1 MELQQEQTPS
11 GSIEDCLKLL
21 KGEKDEQRLAGL
33 FLVTKICK
41 VDDLASLSRVYNAI
55 GAKFLDR
62 LLRTGMGKG
71 TVSGP
76 GEDNR
81 DAYLQLSV
89 RILAAFCHVPEIAAS
104 EEMVS
109 KIPLILETLSN
120 QCVRYQ
126 NFLLAT
132 FLHHSVYCWSG
143 SSVLEECLEFLYLVL
158 TTSDAGVTA
167 LYGSGSLKILASWM
181 LTMADGSNPMKI
193 SMRLV
198 QLIIS
203 KISLDVIVT
212 NCLPEVSNIVVVI
225 ARQFGVSHDA
235 MKFEALRLLSATL
248 SSNLTPLY
256 DALRQ
261 VPSDVWAKHLR
272 DGVSA
277 ILHNRTAPAEK
288 LQALSLAESMVS
300 ILGEGWLIG
309 EIELP
314 DVRDAIPS
322 DRCLILVLEQSRVEI
337 AVMLNELAYTKY
349 EASKNSSLKEDIIL
363 KQRNVAIAFS
373 LVEKIIKLISNV
385 SEDQGDLINENT
397 LMRVIRGLNE
407 TTGVVLEY
415 LQDAK
420 EHGQRKGDDILAS
433 VRVIGSFLA
442 QTPDAWTE
450 KVQELLDYMLSV
462 EGEDEQSPFN
472 SVCFLLPMLC
482 QITMKVEGCKILV
495 SSGGLAA
502 VVKCLINLIHKHGG
516 WIDDDGS
523 IFLACDTILNVL
535 LKKELAGLL
544 CGESSFILLLEAI
557 ATSTEDTKEPSVI
570 MMAASICALIFDFT
584 SENALLSNPSFADKS
599 LDKLCR
605 LFSRIFALSRQSMN
619 NDGMA
624 QMDDLLEI
632 TSAGYS
638 RWGDRFPRVQKAIGW
653 LRYS

>member
-11 GSIEDCLKLL
+11 VSIEDCLKLL
-21 KGEKDEQRLAGL
+21 KGEKDEQRLVGL

-41 VDDLASLSRVYNAI
+41 VDDIASLTRVYNAV

-76 GEDNR
+76 GEENR

-89 RILAAFCHVPEIAAS
+89 RILVAFCHVPDIAAS
-104 EEMVS
+104 EEMIS
-109 KIPLILETLSN
+109 KIPLLLEILSN
-120 QCVRYQ
+120 Q
-126 NFLLAT
+126 
-132 FLHHSVYCWSG
+132 SG
-143 SSVLEECLEFLYLVL
+143 SSVLEECLEFLYLVS
-158 TTSDAGVTA
+158 TTSDAGVTV
-167 LYGSGSLKILASWM
+167 LYKSGSLKIIASWM
-181 LTMADGSNPMKI
+181 SKLADGSHPMKI
-193 SMRLV
+193 FMQLV

-203 KISLDVIVT
+203 KISLDIIII
-212 NCLPEVSNIVVVI
+212 NCLPELTDIVVDI
-225 ARQFGVSHDA
+225 ARLFGVSHDA
-235 MKFEALRLLSATL
+235 MKFEALHLLSAIL

-261 VPSDVWAKHLR
+261 VPSDVWSKHMR
-272 DGVSA
+272 NGVSA

-288 LQALSLAESMVS
+288 LQALSLAESMVY
-300 ILGEGWLIG
+300 IRGEGWLIG

-314 DVRDAIPS
+314 DVQDAIPS

-337 AVMLNELAYTKY
+337 AVMLNELAYAKY
-349 EASKNSSLKEDIIL
+349 EASKNSSLKEDIIV
-363 KQRNVAIAFS
+363 KQRNVATAFS
-373 LVEKIIKLISNV
+373 LVEKIIKLVSNV
-385 SEDQGDLINENT
+385 GEDQGDLIDENT
-397 LMRVIRGLNE
+397 LMKVFRGLNE

-450 KVQELLDYMLSV
+450 KVKELLDYMLSV

-482 QITMKVEGCKILV
+482 QITMNVEGCKTLV

-516 WIDDDGS
+516 WVDNDGS

-544 CGESSFILLLEAI
+544 CGESSFVHLLEAI
-557 ATSTEDTKEPSVI
+557 ANSTEDAHEPSVI
-570 MMAASICALIFDFT
+570 MMAASICALVFDYT
-584 SENALLSNPSFADKS
+584 SENALLSNPNFADKS

-605 LFSRIFALSRQSMN
+605 LFSRIFALSQQQSMN
-619 NDGMA
+619 DDERA
-624 QMDDLLEI
+624 QMDLYEI
-632 TSAGYS
+632 IAAGYS
-638 RWGDRFPRVQKAIGW
+638 RWGDRFPRVRKAIVIAP
-653 LRYS
+653 L

>member
-11 GSIEDCLKLL
+11 VSIEDCLKLL

-41 VDDLASLSRVYNAI
+41 VDDLASLSRVYNAV

-76 GEDNR
+76 GEENR
-81 DAYLQLSV
+81 DAYLQLSI

-104 EEMVS
+104 EEMAS

-120 QCVRYQ
+120 Q
-126 NFLLAT
+126 
-132 FLHHSVYCWSG
+132 SG
-143 SSVLEECLEFLYLVL
+143 SSVLEECLEFLYLVS
-158 TTSDAGVTA
+158 TSSDAGVA
-167 LYGSGSLKILASWM
+167 VLYKSGSLKIIASWM
-181 LTMADGSNPMKI
+181 STLPDGSHPMKI
-193 SMRLV
+193 SMQLV

-203 KISLDVIVT
+203 KISLEIIFTD
-212 NCLPEVSNIVVVI
+212 CLPELSNIVVAI
-225 ARQFGVSHDA
+225 ARQFGVTHDA
-235 MKFEALRLLSATL
+235 MKFEALHLLSAIL
-248 SSNLTPLY
+248 SSNLEPLY

-261 VPSDVWAKHLR
+261 VPSNIWSKHMR

-277 ILHNRTAPAEK
+277 ILHNRTAPAKK
-288 LQALSLAESMVS
+288 LQALSLAESMVC

-337 AVMLNELAYTKY
+337 AVMLNELAYMKY

-363 KQRNVAIAFS
+363 KQRNLATAFS

-385 SEDQGDLINENT
+385 DEDQDLINENT
-397 LMRVIRGLNE
+397 LMKVIRGLNE

-420 EHGQRKGDDILAS
+420 EHGQRKGDDLLAS

-450 KVQELLDYMLSV
+450 KVKELLDYMLSI

-472 SVCFLLPMLC
+472 SICFLLPMLC
-482 QITMKVEGCKILV
+482 QITMNVEGCKTLV

-502 VVKCLINLIHKHGG
+502 VVQCLVDLIHKNGG
-516 WIDDDGS
+516 WIDNDGS

-544 CGESSFILLLEAI
+544 CGESSFIHLLEAI
-557 ATSTEDTKEPSVI
+557 ANSTEDANESSVM

-584 SENALLSNPSFADKS
+584 SEKALLSNPIFADKS

-605 LFSRIFALSRQSMN
+605 LFSRIFALSQQ
-619 NDGMA
+619 DDEMA
-624 QMDDLLEI
+624 QMDLLEI
-632 TSAGYS
+632 VTAGYS
-638 RWGDRFPRVQKAIGW
+638 RWGDRFPGVQKAIGSF
-653 LRYS
+653 RYS

>member
-1 MELQQEQTPS
+1 MDLEQDQTTS
-11 GSIEDCLKLL
+11 VSIDDCLKLL

-41 VDDLASLSRVYNAI
+41 VDDHASLTRVYNAV

-89 RILAAFCHVPEIAAS
+89 RILAAFCHVPGIAAS

-109 KIPLILETLSN
+109 KIPLILETASN
-120 QCVRYQ
+120 Q
-126 NFLLAT
+126 
-132 FLHHSVYCWSG
+132 SG
-143 SSVLEECLEFLYLVL
+143 SSILEECLEFLYLVS
-158 TTSDAGVTA
+158 TTSDSGVTV
-167 LYGSGSLKILASWM
+167 LYKSGSLKILASWM
-181 LTMADGSNPMKI
+181 SALPDGSHLMKI
-193 SMRLV
+193 STQLV
-198 QLIIS
+198 ALIIS
-203 KISLDVIVT
+203 KISLDVVII
-212 NCLPEVSNIVVVI
+212 NCLPELSDIVVAI

-235 MKFEALRLLSATL
+235 MKFEALHLLYAIL
-248 SSNLTPLY
+248 SSNSMPLY
-256 DALRQ
+256 DALRL
-261 VPSDVWAKHLR
+261 VPPNIWSKYMR

-314 DVRDAIPS
+314 DVRDPIPC

-337 AVMLNELAYTKY
+337 AVMLNELAYMKY
-349 EASKNSSLKEDIIL
+349 EASKNSSLKDSILL
-363 KQRNVAIAFS
+363 KQRNVATAFS
-373 LVEKIIKLISNV
+373 LVEKIIKFISNV
-385 SEDQGDLINENT
+385 GENQGDLIDENT
-397 LMRVIRGLNE
+397 LMKVIRGLNE

-433 VRVIGSFLA
+433 VRVVGSYLA
-442 QTPDAWTE
+442 QTPDAWAE
-450 KVQELLDYMLSV
+450 KVKELLDFMLSV

-472 SVCFLLPMLC
+472 SLCFLLPMLC
-482 QITMKVEGCKILV
+482 QITMNVEGCKTLV

-502 VVKCLINLIHKHGG
+502 VVRCLINLIHEHGG
-516 WIDDDGS
+516 WNDIDGN

-544 CGESSFILLLEAI
+544 CGELSFVHLLEAI
-557 ATSTEDTKEPSVI
+557 ANSTEDVNDPSVI
-570 MMAASICALIFDFT
+570 MMAGSICSLIFDFT
-584 SENALLSNPSFADKS
+584 SENALLSHPNFADKS
-599 LDKLCR
+599 LDSLCR
-605 LFSRIFALSRQSMN
+605 LFSRIFALTRQSMN
-619 NDGMA
+619 DDEMA
-624 QMDDLLEI
+624 QMDLLEI
-632 TSAGYS
+632 VTSGYCG
-638 RWGDRFPRVQKAIGW
+638 WADRFPRLQKTIA
-653 LRYS
+653 RFR

>member
-11 GSIEDCLKLL
+11 VSIEDCLKLL

-33 FLVTKICK
+33 FLVAKICK
-41 VDDLASLSRVYNAI
+41 VDDLASLSRVYNAV
-55 GAKFLDR
+55 GAKFLER

-120 QCVRYQ
+120 Q
-126 NFLLAT
+126 
-132 FLHHSVYCWSG
+132 SG
-143 SSVLEECLEFLYLVL
+143 SSVLEEYLEFLYLVS
-158 TTSDAGVTA
+158 TASDAGVTT
-167 LYGSGSLKILASWM
+167 LYESGSLKIIASWM
-181 LTMADGSNPMKI
+181 LSMPDGPNLMKI
-193 SMRLV
+193 SMQLV

-203 KISLDVIVT
+203 KISLDIIIIDS
-212 NCLPEVSNIVVVI
+212 LPELSDIVVAI
-225 ARQFGVSHDA
+225 ARQFGVAHDA
-235 MKFEALRLLSATL
+235 MKFEALRLLSAIL
-248 SSNLTPLY
+248 SSNLTPLFET
-256 DALRQ
+256 LRQ
-261 VPSDVWAKHLR
+261 VPSNVWAKHMR

-314 DVRDAIPS
+314 DVQDAIPS

-337 AVMLNELAYTKY
+337 AVMLNELAYMKY

-363 KQRNVAIAFS
+363 KQRNVATAFS
-373 LVEKIIKLISNV
+373 LVEKIIKLISNIG
-385 SEDQGDLINENT
+385 EEQGDLISENT
-397 LMRVIRGLNE
+397 LMKVIRGLNE

-450 KVQELLDYMLSV
+450 KVKELLDYMLSV

-482 QITMKVEGCKILV
+482 QITMNVEGCKTLV

-502 VVKCLINLIHKHGG
+502 VVNCLINLIHKHGC
-516 WIDDDGS
+516 WIDNDGS

-535 LKKELAGLL
+535 LKKELGGLL
-544 CGESSFILLLEAI
+544 CGESSFIHLLDAI
-557 ATSTEDTKEPSVI
+557 VNSTEDSKELSVI
-570 MMAASICALIFDFT
+570 MMAGSICALIFDFT
-584 SENALLSNPSFADKS
+584 SETALLSNPNFADKS
-599 LDKLCR
+599 LDKLCK
-605 LFSRIFALSRQSMN
+605 LFSRIFILSQQQSMN
-619 NDGMA
+619 DDVMA
-624 QMDDLLEI
+624 HMDLLEI
-632 TSAGYS
+632 ITAGYS
-638 RWGDRFPRVQKAIGW
+638 RWGDRFPRVQKGIGSS
-653 LRYS
+653 RYS